1 MNRRQ
6 RRRTTYNLRLA
17 AIGALIMVLG
27 MYFGSRM
34 NDSPGLRS
42 AFDLPFN
49 FRKSDK
55 LEEIM
60 DLIEDHY
67 VDSID
72 FAALERNALDEL
84 LKYLDPH
91 SSYIPAS
98 EFKRMNAKLKGRF
111 DGIGVEFRM
120 LNDQVL
126 TVTVEEEGPYGRAG
140 LLAGATIIKVGE
152 DGRERW
158 RERGG

>member
-1 MNRRQ
+1 
-6 RRRTTYNLRLA
+6 
-17 AIGALIMVLG
+17 MVLG

-60 DLIEDHY
+60 DLIDDHY

-72 FAALERNALDEL
+72 FAALERNALDEI

-98 EFKRMNAKLKGRF
+98 EFMRMNANLKVRF
-111 DGIGVEFRM
+111 DGIGVELR
-120 LNDQVL
+120 
-126 TVTVEEEGPYGRAG
+126 
-140 LLAGATIIKVGE
+140 LLHDREI
-152 DGRERW
+152 GREACGKRVCQYV
-158 RERGG
+158 